1 MAYPSVMEKWP
12 DRGPSGRIAY
22 VNGRYLRHGEASVHV
37 EDRGLQF
44 GDSIYEVCRVEAGVL
59 LDEQGHLDRLERS
72 LAALELP
79 MPVVR
84 GALLRIM
91 RELIRR
97 NRLRDGLIYL
107 QVTRGAFRR
116 DHPIPDS
123 AARPTLILTAR
134 TGNPAMAAARLAQG
148 VKIITRPDER
158 WARRDIK
165 TTQLLPAILA
175 KTAAKRAGAAEA
187 WLVDGDGFVT
197 EGGST
202 NGWIVDAGGTLVTR
216 PLSRDILPGVTRA
229 VVLAAAR
236 AAGLAVAERK
246 FTVAEAYAAREAFL
260 TSASGAAVPV
270 VGIDGRAIGDGRAGP
285 LTLRLQELYA
295 ERSGGGSG

>member
-1 MAYPSVMEKWP
+1 MKKWTQTHNP
-12 DRGPSGRIAY
+12 AGRVAY
-22 VNGRYLRHGEASVHV
+22 VNGRYLPHAHATVHI
-37 EDRGLQF
+37 EDRGLQL
-44 GDSIYEVCRVEAGVL
+44 GDSIYEVCRVEGGVL

-72 LAALELP
+72 LAAIELP
-79 MPVVR
+79 MPVAR
-84 GALLRIM
+84 AALPPIL

-123 AARPTLILTAR
+123 DARPTLILTAR
-134 TGNPAMAAARLAQG
+134 AGDPAMAAARLAQG
-148 VKIITRPDER
+148 VTVMTRTDER

-165 TTQLLPAILA
+165 TTQLLPAVLA
-175 KTAAKRAGAAEA
+175 KTAARRAGAAEA

-202 NGWIVDAGGTLVTR
+202 NGWIVDAEGTLVTR

-246 FTVAEAYAAREAFL
+246 FTVAQAQAAREAFL

-270 VGIDGRAIGDGRAGP
+270 VAIDGRPVGDGRPGP
-285 LTLRLQELYA
+285 LTRRLQGLYA
-295 ERSGGGSG
+295 ERSGGGRK

>member
-1 MAYPSVMEKWP
+1 MAYPSAMEKWP
-12 DRGPSGRIAY
+12 DHGPSGRIAY

-59 LDEQGHLDRLERS
+59 LDEQGHLDRLEHS
-72 LAALELP
+72 LAAIELP
-79 MPVVR
+79 MPVAR
-84 GALLRIM
+84 AALPRIM

-134 TGNPAMAAARLAQG
+134 AGDPAMAAARLAQG

-236 AAGLAVAERK
+236 EAGLAVAERK

-270 VGIDGRAIGDGRAGP
+270 VGIDSRAIGDGRPGP
-285 LTLRLQELYA
+285 LTLRLQGLYA
-295 ERSGGGSG
+295 ERSGGGQG